1 MLSSII
7 HRVSKS
13 IVGTKSLRPT
23 LPPSLP
29 LQISR
34 AYHENIVEHYE
45 NPRNVGSFDKND
57 DSVGTVSSFDSLGLV
72 KYLHDVC
79 CESNA
84 SLLYLDRDLLG
95 HRRVV
100 MS

>member
-1 MLSSII
+1 MLSSAI

-13 IVGTKSLRPT
+13 VVGTKSLRTT
-23 LPPSLP
+23 LLPSLP

-57 DSVGTVSSFDSLGLV
+57 DSVGTVSCF
-72 KYLHDVC
+72 
-79 CESNA
+79 
-84 SLLYLDRDLLG
+84 
-95 HRRVV
+95 
-100 MS
+100 